1 MNLSKDELNLII
13 TPNSNKIRLLDRF
26 NNDKELHNIKF
37 MTKKEYLDN
46 YYYSY
51 DDKTIMYLLKKY
63 QLNIDIIK
71 EYLSYMNIIDI
82 NKEYKSN
89 KINNLKNIKIELLNN
104 NLLYENKYF
113 KEYIKDKNIIISNYY
128 DLDKYEE
135 EALNTKLEYK
145 DINYSNDVYEF
156 NSLED
161 ELVFIC
167 TKIIELLNNNIDI
180 NKIYLTGITEDYY
193 YSIKRIFNYFNI
205 PINITNNSK
214 IYGTKLVQDFIN
226 TNKLNLNDE
235 SNLELNKKLL
245 SIKNSLIN
253 IEDSSNEYKEILI
266 DKIKSMSTKK
276 EEYDNAINIINLYE
290 RDIEDDEYVFLL
302 GFNMDAFPS
311 IDKDIDYISDNEK
324 DELPLYKTTYKNI
337 RRKKALINILS
348 KIKNITISYHLTSS
362 FTDYYPSPL
371 IDEYN
376 FNVIKDYKIPNIYS
390 NFYNQ
395 LRLAKYLDL
404 YTVYNEE
411 DTSLKELLTHYNIP
425 YKMYSNKYTLIDDFT
440 KNVKLPLS
448 FSYSSLNNYNECHFK
463 YYLSK
468 ILKIDNYESN
478 FAAFIGTMYHDILT
492 HVFDDNFDFEFT
504 YNNYLSDKQLSNKEK
519 LLLERIK
526 EELKELINIE
536 KKQYNITNYKDSYY
550 EKELRIDYNKKVD
563 AYFHGFIDRILYNKD
578 SNFKYAILDYKSGTI
593 DTDIKPM
600 KYGLH
605 LQLPSYLYLIEKSNE
620 FTNPTFTGIYY
631 QNILFDRNTWSPKE
645 NNYDELL
652 KENTKYIGYS
662 TDDIE
667 RLSNFDP
674 TYEKSELIKSMSYT
688 DKFSQ
693 YAKSLS
699 DVSVDQMINYTEKA
713 ISKSIDSIIDRDFT
727 INPKIYKKKDISCKY
742 CKFNDICFKS
752 NDDIVYLD
760 TVDTLDFLGGDE

>member
-1 MNLSKDELNLII
+1 MNLEDIDIIICPTIQKRKILNKL
-13 TPNSNKIRLLDRF
+13 SNQDKIF
-26 NNDKELHNIKF
+26 NIKF
-37 MTKKEYLDN
+37 FTKQEFINN

-51 DDKTIMYLLKKY
+51 DDKIIYYLMNKY
-63 QLNIDIIK
+63 NLNIDVVKVYLKNLYYIDLNK
-71 EYLSYMNIIDI
+71 KYSSSKLEYL
-82 NKEYKSN
+82 KS
-89 KINNLKNIKIELLNN
+89 IKKELLDN
-104 NLLYENKYF
+104 NLLIENKYF
-113 KEYIKDKNIIISNYY
+113 KKYIENKNIKVLNYY

-135 EALNTKLEYK
+135 EALNTKLEFN
-145 DINYSNDVYEF
+145 DINYFNDVYEF

-161 ELVFIC
+161 EVVFIC
-167 TKIIELLNNNIDI
+167 TKIIELINNGIDI
-180 NKIYLTGITEDYY
+180 NKIFITGITEDYY
-193 YSIKRIFNYFNI
+193 YTVKRIFNYFNI
-205 PINITNNSK
+205 PINIDNNSK

-226 TNKLNLNDE
+226 TNKLNLSDE

-245 SIKNSLIN
+245 GIKNSIVD
-253 IEDSSNEYKEILI
+253 IEDNTFEYKEILI
-266 DKIKSMSTKK
+266 DKIKTMSLDKV
-276 EEYDNAINIINLYE
+276 ELDNAANIINIYD
-290 RDIEDDEYVFLL
+290 RDIEDDEYLFIL
-302 GFNMDAFPS
+302 GFNMDVFPS

-324 DELPLYKTTYKNI
+324 DEVSLYKTTYKNI

-371 IDEYN
+371 IDDYK
-376 FNVIKDYKIPNIYS
+376 FNVIKNYQIPNIYS
-390 NFYNQ
+390 NYYNQ
-395 LRLAKYLDL
+395 LRLTKYLDL

-463 YYLSK
+463 YYLTK

-492 HVFDDNFDFEFT
+492 HTFVDDFDFEAT
-504 YNNYLSDKQLSNKEK
+504 YNEYLSDKELSNKEK

-526 EELKELINIE
+526 EELKELISIE
-536 KKQYNITNYKDSYY
+536 KKQLSITNYKDSLY
-550 EKELRIDYNKKVD
+550 EKELTINYNKKVD

-578 SNFKYAILDYKSGTI
+578 SNFNYAILDYKSGTI

-605 LQLPSYLYLIEKSNE
+605 LQLPSYLYLVEKSNE
-620 FTNPTFTGIYY
+620 FNNPTFTGIYY
-631 QNILFDRNTWSPKE
+631 QNILFDRNTWSLKE
-645 NNYDELL
+645 NNYDEILN
-652 KENTKYIGYS
+652 ENTKYVGYS

-667 RLSNFDP
+667 RLSKFDR

-693 YAKSLS
+693 YAKTLS
-699 DVSVDQMINYTEKA
+699 DISVDQMINYTEKT

-742 CKFNDICFKS
+742 CKFNDVCFKT
-752 NDDIVYLD
+752 NDDTVYLD
-760 TVDTLDFLGGDE
+760 TVEDLDFLGGDE